1 MLLEGKRVV
10 VIGGSSGIGLAI
22 GRQAR
27 AEEAS
32 LVITGRD
39 PGKLSH
45 AASALGGD
53 TQSFVA
59 DAHDHD
65 VLESFIA
72 TLPEFDHLV
81 SMIGDTMAGG
91 FLQTPIDTMQH
102 VLHSKFWTNLLIA
115 RFAAPLVR
123 RGGSMTF
130 TSGSGVR
137 AQEAAA
143 GYVANE
149 ALAAMAQ
156 GLGSEL
162 GARVRVNVVAPA
174 FMDTALWRSKP
185 RGCRR
190 QNSLLFHDQSSG
202 TSRHTARDRICPY
215 FPNDQYLHDWSGVA
229 GRRRYD
235 AEEMIPLS
243 KSGDHGGRRAVPGRA
258 SAVVNA
264 ILLKTRKSRAISTR
278 IESDL
283 HG

>member
-1 MLLEGKRVV
+1 MLLEGKKVV

-27 AEEAS
+27 AEGAS
-32 LVITGRD
+32 LIITGRD

-45 AASALGGD
+45 AALVLGGD
-53 TQSFVA
+53 TQSFVG
-59 DAHDHD
+59 DAHDHA

-72 TLPEFDHLV
+72 ALPGFDHLV

-91 FLQTPIDTMQH
+91 FLQTPIDTMRH

-123 RGGSMTF
+123 DGGSMTF

-143 GYVANE
+143 SYVANE

-162 GARVRVNVVAPA
+162 GPRVRVNVVAPA
-174 FMDTALWRSKP
+174 FMDTALWRAKP
-185 RGCRR
+185 REDVDARR
-190 QNSLLFHDQSSG
+190 ESYSKINPLGRLG
-202 TSRHTARDRICPY
+202 TP
-215 FPNDQYLHDWSGVA
+215 QEV
-229 GRRRYD
+229 
-235 AEEMIPLS
+235 
-243 KSGDHGGRRAVPGRA
+243 A
-258 SAVVNA
+258 SAYIFLMTNTYTTGQVLR
-264 ILLKTRKSRAISTR
+264 IDGGMMLRK
-278 IESDL
+278 
-283 HG
+283 

>member
-27 AEEAS
+27 AEGAS

-39 PGKLSH
+39 LGKLSQ

-53 TQSFVA
+53 TQSFA
-59 DAHDHD
+59 GDAHDHAH
-65 VLESFIA
+65 LENLIA

-91 FLQTPIDTMQH
+91 FLQTPLDTMQR

-115 RFAAPLVR
+115 RFAASRVR
-123 RGGSMTF
+123 DGGSMTF

-143 GYVANE
+143 SYVANE

-162 GARVRVNVVAPA
+162 GPRIRVNVVAPA
-174 FMDTALWRSKP
+174 FLDTALWRAKP
-185 RGCRR
+185 REDVDARMDSYSKINPLGR
-190 QNSLLFHDQSSG
+190 LG
-202 TSRHTARDRICPY
+202 TP
-215 FPNDQYLHDWSGVA
+215 QEV
-229 GRRRYD
+229 
-235 AEEMIPLS
+235 
-243 KSGDHGGRRAVPGRA
+243 A
-258 SAVVNA
+258 SAYIFLMTNTYTTGQVLR
-264 ILLKTRKSRAISTR
+264 IDGGMMLRK
-278 IESDL
+278 
-283 HG
+283 